1 MRAATS
7 KKTNF
12 RERQGRPALLHIIP
26 RLPPEQARNV
36 LKLSARRM
44 DSLRSSP
51 SPGAW
56 SATSI
61 RRQKKTMP
69 EKRRCLLS
77 SRTLWGARKGSLTNK
92 EAHSFLSSQEAREQ
106 RKEGAQGRGARDA
119 RRVERE

>member
-61 RRQKKTMP
+61 RRQKKTNDARETP
-69 EKRRCLLS
+69 LSPFFQDALGSAEGFADEQGSALLPLVARGERATERRRARARRARRS
-77 SRTLWGARKGSLTNK
+77 ESRT
-92 EAHSFLSSQEAREQ
+92 
-106 RKEGAQGRGARDA
+106 
-119 RRVERE
+119 